1 MQVVKNDGTR
11 TPFDAKKIIRSVT
24 RAAQDAK
31 LTPEEINKLVN
42 DVSNTVIQY
51 LESEA
56 KIPTSVIRE
65 KILSELDI
73 IEPRV
78 SLEWRKFM
86 NAKKR

>member
-1 MQVVKNDGTR
+1 MQVIKSDGTKA
-11 TPFDAKKIIRSVT
+11 PFDAKKIIRAIT

-42 DVSNTVIQY
+42 DVSETVIHF

-56 KIPTSVIRE
+56 KISSSEIRE

-73 IEPRV
+73 VEPRV
-78 SLEWRKFM
+78 SAEWKKFM
-86 NAKKR
+86 NSKRR